1 MTAPTEDEVRAWLE
15 SERRIAERGAAVA
28 REVSMSDR
36 AYERLR
42 VLASSAL
49 AMLDE
54 ARKDRERLD
63 WYEQQHK
70 LHGAVEVLYVYVVD
84 EYELTITHD
93 GNPVRY
99 VRAPTLRAA
108 IDQARGA

>member
-1 MTAPTEDEVRAWLE
+1 MTPPTEDEVRAFLADWARLNDKLE
-15 SERRIAERGAAVA
+15 ADATFAHDKHTFATRAAK
-28 REVSMSDR
+28 
-36 AYERLR
+36 LR
-42 VLASSAL
+42 HAL
-49 AMLDE
+49 ALLDE

>member
-1 MTAPTEDEVRAWLE
+1 MTTPTEDEVRAWLE

-54 ARKDRERLD
+54 ARKDKARLD
-63 WYEQQHK
+63 WLEAS
-70 LHGAVEVLYVYVVD
+70 GCYVTTSDVD
-84 EYELTITHD
+84 FT
-93 GNPVRY
+93 P
-99 VRAPTLRAA
+99 APLPNLRAA

>member
-1 MTAPTEDEVRAWLE
+1 MTPPTEDEVRMALMVLGNALG
-15 SERRIAERGAAVA
+15 SEAQHLSIA
-28 REVSMSDR
+28 
-36 AYERLR
+36 
-42 VLASSAL
+42 SAI
-49 AMLDE
+49 ATIETALDE